1 MYGFSHISSFFYVDL
16 TLLWDKRQRNLQKR
30 RAFIMNIKKEGNV
43 LLTAYSG
50 MIVMLFLVSKVG
62 ANPNKRFKLPLV

>member
-1 MYGFSHISSFFYVDL
+1 
-16 TLLWDKRQRNLQKR
+16 
-30 RAFIMNIKKEGNV
+30 MNIKKEGNV